1 MALYA
6 LILNPASDFPYML
19 NPDDRLAILM
29 HNGMKGA
36 KGKTGISLLRY
47 SQNPIVAV
55 IDETAVGESVAAL
68 TGIDREVPIVAS
80 LQAALALSPT
90 VLAIGLAPSGGKLP
104 EPWYQE
110 VKQAVKAGLSVMNG
124 LHTQMNEDA
133 EIAAAIASN
142 RPNHPNQWVWD
153 MRQEPGGLTVGSGRA
168 RLLGCDRVLTVG
180 TDMAVGKMSTS
191 IELNRVA
198 KAAGLRSKLIAT
210 GQTGLMLGENGVPLD
225 AIRVDYAAGAVEQC
239 LMRYG
244 PDHDILFIEGQGSLL
259 NPASTATLPL
269 LRGSQPT
276 HLILVHKANLTHI
289 QHFSDFQ
296 IPPLPEVVKLYEA
309 VATAGGTFAPTKV
322 VGIALNTFG
331 LSEVE
336 GRAAIATVSQAAG
349 LPCTDVVRFGGEPLL
364 AQIARRS

>member
-1 MALYA
+1 
-6 LILNPASDFPYML
+6 
-19 NPDDRLAILM
+19 
-29 HNGMKGA
+29 
-36 KGKTGISLLRY
+36 
-47 SQNPIVAV
+47 NPIVAV
-55 IDETAVGESVAAL
+55 IDETAMGESIAAL
-68 TGIDREVPIVAS
+68 TGIDRQVPIVAS
-80 LQAALALSPT
+80 LQAALALNPT

-133 EIAAAIASN
+133 EIAAAIAANRLSQPN
-142 RPNHPNQWVWD
+142 RPHQWVWD
-153 MRQEPGGLTVGSGRA
+153 MRQEPDGLTVGSGSA
-168 RLLGCDRVLTVG
+168 RLLACDRVLTVG

-198 KAAGLRSKLIAT
+198 KAQGLRSKLIAT
-210 GQTGLMLGENGVPLD
+210 GQTGLMLGEAGIPLD

-239 LMRYG
+239 LTRYG

-269 LRGSQPT
+269 LRGAQPT

-289 QHFSDFQ
+289 QHFPDFQ
-296 IPPLPEVVKLYEA
+296 IPPLPAVVKLYEA
-309 VATAGGTFAPTKV
+309 VATAGGTFAPAKV

-331 LSEVE
+331 LSEGE
-336 GRAAIATVSQAAG
+336 GRAAIATVAQSTG

-364 AQIARRS
+364 AQIIRRP